1 MTAAFEFA
9 TAARIVAGAGRAAEL
24 PGVLAGL
31 GSRVLVCTGAD
42 PARHDRLLAGLAR
55 PAQVFPVAGEPTVE
69 MARDA
74 VAAAREHGADVVAA
88 IGGGSVIDTGKA
100 VAMLLGNGGD
110 PLDYLEVVGAGQ
122 KITQPAVPFVAV
134 PTTAGTGAE
143 VTANAVLA
151 VPEHRLKASLRSPM
165 MIPRVALVDPEL
177 TVSCP
182 PPVTAASGLDA
193 LTQCLEPFVSVRANP
208 LTDGLARE
216 GLRRAG
222 SGLRAAYADGGDLAA
237 RADMS
242 VCALLGGMA
251 LANAKLGAV
260 HGLAGVIGG
269 TADVPHGLA
278 CAALLAPVI
287 EANVRALQAQ
297 GAGRAGSQGTGP
309 AGGQGTGREGSQGT
323 GAAGGRGPDV
333 LDRYA
338 EAARLLTGTP
348 AASIADGLAWIR
360 ETLVLLAVPGL
371 AAFGF
376 GAGHADDVA
385 AKALTSSSMQGNPVT
400 LSHDDLKAILLQA
413 L

>member
-1 MTAAFEFA
+1 MTAGSFEFA
-9 TAARIVAGAGRAAEL
+9 TAGRIVVGPGRAAEL

-31 GSRVLVCTGAD
+31 GSRVLVCTGGD
-42 PARHDRLLAGLAR
+42 PARHEGLLAGLGL
-55 PAQVFPVAGEPTVE
+55 PAVVFPVRGEPTAE
-69 MARDA
+69 LARVG

-110 PLDYLEVVGAGQ
+110 PLDYLEVVGSGRP
-122 KITQPAVPFVAV
+122 ITRPAAPCVAV

-151 VPEHRLKASLRSPM
+151 VPAHRVKASLRSPL

-193 LTQCLEPFVSVRANP
+193 LTQCLEPFVSVRATP

-222 SGLRAAYADGGDLAA
+222 AGLRAAYADGQDRRA
-237 RADMS
+237 RADMALCS
-242 VCALLGGMA
+242 LLGGMA

-269 TADVPHGLA
+269 TAEVPHGIA
-278 CAALLAPVI
+278 CAAVLVPVV
-287 EANVRALQAQ
+287 EANVRALRS
-297 GAGRAGSQGTGP
+297 GRP
-309 AGGQGTGREGSQGT
+309 ADADQDLL
-323 GAAGGRGPDV
+323 A
-333 LDRYA
+333 RYA
-338 EAARLLTGTP
+338 EAARLLTGNP
-348 AASIADGLAWIR
+348 AASIEDGLAWIL
-360 ETLVLLAVPGL
+360 ETLALLNVPGL
-371 AAFGF
+371 SAFGLTPEL
-376 GAGHADDVA
+376 AGDVA
-385 AKALTSSSMQGNPVT
+385 AKALTSSSMQGNPVA
-400 LSHDDLKAILLQA
+400 LSQGELEAILLQA